1 MFEIS
6 NSILEDFHKFVET
19 VCHWVKIKILLL
31 AGGYTYADDDKDT
44 FGKGNVVLSDLAINV
59 IRQWGE
65 IFCGFGAYSVQ
76 EIVFRAG
83 LYTSEC
89 TIQLRAENV

>member
-1 MFEIS
+1 M
-6 NSILEDFHKFVET
+6 
-19 VCHWVKIKILLL
+19 CHWVKIKILPL